1 VIDHV
6 TIRVEDFSSSGR
18 FYRLALELVEFG
30 GVVHESSDLL
40 EWNDF
45 SIARST
51 TDRPVTRRLHI
62 GFRARSREQVDAW
75 WQALTAVGYDE
86 DGSPGARPEYGP
98 DYYGGF
104 VLDPD
109 GNSAEAVHNR
119 PHADDGLVLDHLWIR
134 VRSLPDSRRFY
145 ETFAPVIG
153 YEVRRLGERAQIRTP
168 GATFSVLEGE
178 PTENV
183 HLAFAA
189 PDRATVD
196 AFHQAGLAAGYPSL
210 GEPGER
216 PEYHLGYY
224 GAYLADPDGNNIEAV
239 FHDRAA

>member
-6 TIRVEDFSSSGR
+6 TIRVEDLMTSGR
-18 FYRLALELVEFG
+18 FYRAALELVEFRG
-30 GVVHESSDLL
+30 DVHESGDFL

-45 SIARST
+45 SIARAT
-51 TDRPVTRRLHI
+51 PDRPVTRRLHI

-75 WQALTAVGYDE
+75 WSALTAAGHHD
-86 DGSPGARPEYGP
+86 DGPPGPRPEYGP

-119 PHADDGLVLDHLWIR
+119 PRVDDDAVLDHLWIR
-134 VRSLPDSRRFY
+134 VRSLSAARRFY
-145 ETFAPVIG
+145 ETFAPVLG
-153 YEVRRLGERAQIRTP
+153 YEVRPLAGRAQIRRT

-196 AFHQAGLAAGYPSL
+196 AFHEAGLAAGYSSL
-210 GEPGER
+210 GAPGER
-216 PEYHLGYY
+216 PEYHPGYY
-224 GAYLADPDGNNIEAV
+224 GAYLADPDGHNIEAV
-239 FHDRAA
+239 FHDR